1 MKDAMNHWMHS
12 NRSAWRAIVVGA
24 RALQACARRA
34 WDFYR
39 ERRCTRLIYETLLE
53 LDDRTLRDLGFDRS
67 EVMSVAAEV
76 AALADRT
83 RLNARPA
90 SAACVQ
96 VGQGAMNGAG
106 HCPP

>member
-1 MKDAMNHWMHS
+1 MAAPCRRFRSSDQRGPSSPFDADLRRKPCDQIMKDAMNHWMHS

-67 EVMSVAAEV
+67 EVMSV
-76 AALADRT
+76 
-83 RLNARPA
+83 
-90 SAACVQ
+90 
-96 VGQGAMNGAG
+96 
-106 HCPP
+106 